1 MAPTPEF
8 VLISGP
14 REIERAQAEIAALRA
29 QMSEQKYKTD
39 DRWTS
44 ALLTVGTGRG
54 FLLESN
60 RGKPLVVTA
69 ANCLPFLPPPEITF
83 EPDERNYPALV
94 GHPGHERRISAWSH
108 FIDLIANVAVLGR
121 PCGDEYLVDLYGF
134 DQLTKGATPMTIAD
148 PPKERDLAWIPSI
161 DGQWF
166 RCIVSEMGHQLH
178 VYEHVDDI
186 VKEIAG
192 SPIVADDGAV
202 IGVVSNT
209 RHPADEDWVGMQP
222 RLTEVLPRWLLRSSV
237 VPASPSM
244 T

>member
-1 MAPTPEF
+1 
-8 VLISGP
+8 
-14 REIERAQAEIAALRA
+14 
-29 QMSEQKYKTD
+29 MSEQKYKTD

-54 FLLESN
+54 FLVESN
-60 RGKPLVVTA
+60 RDNPLVVTA

-121 PCGDEYLVDLYGF
+121 PCGDEYSVDWYGF
-134 DQLTKGATPMTIAD
+134 DELTNGATPMTIGD
-148 PPKERDLAWIPSI
+148 PPENDGLAWIPSL
-161 DGQWF
+161 DGRWF
-166 RCIVSEMGHQLH
+166 RCIVYNMVRQLY
-178 VYEHVDDI
+178 VYERVEDF
-186 VKEIAG
+186 VAEMAG
-192 SPIVADDGAV
+192 LPIVADDGSG

-209 RHPADEDWVGMQP
+209 RHPADEDVLALQP
-222 RLTEVLPRWLLRSSV
+222 RLTEALPRWLLRSSV
-237 VPASPSM
+237 VPASPPI